1 MKRLSLLLMMVFF
14 AVGIAFA
21 QRTITGTVTDGT
33 DPVIGASVLVKGTTV
48 GTITDADGN
57 FSLAVPEG
65 SKALVFSYL
74 GLTAQE
80 IALGADNIV
89 SVSLKEDAQAL
100 TEVVVSAQGIARE
113 KKTLGYA
120 TTSVSAEDIAN
131 KPETDIGRALAGK
144 SPGVVITGSSGL
156 AGSGTKIN
164 IRGVSSVSGNTQPLW
179 VVDGVP
185 VNTKSNENNDFRD
198 GNVTPTRNLDL
209 DPNNIESMS
218 ILRGLSATT
227 LYGSEGRNGVIL
239 VTTKTG
245 ANGKSSKQLLTAS
258 VSQSYNVIN
267 AVVPE
272 FQNKWGNGFD
282 GDYGEFF
289 SNWGTP
295 FTVSDKNGV
304 ARRHPYYE
312 HRLLLVDHPLA
323 KEFADATGYVPKA
336 QPNNVSDFF
345 QQGTSATTS
354 VNVGMNTGIASFNV
368 NFSRLDET
376 GYIKNNG
383 LTRNNFNL
391 GGSANLTKKWK
402 VMGTFNYVNTNFK
415 TPPVAAGLGSNSD
428 GGPSV
433 FANLFYTP
441 RNIDLTNWPYQNPLT
456 GASLYYRNNNSITN
470 PYWIL
475 DNSSQTSNTNR
486 FFGTLSTTY
495 QLLDWANITYR
506 LGIDTY
512 NEAQSYYS
520 NKGAV
525 GFPTDLSQ
533 LGTGFLRTTSGN
545 NTITDQSIIVGINKK
560 INDDFDVTSNIGVN
574 SRIDTYDQTGMESI
588 GQVVFGILN
597 HSNFTANS
605 NRDFRR
611 ERLNK
616 IENKTIL
623 GAFADVTVGYKN
635 YLYVNLQAR
644 NDLASTH
651 EKPYRSL
658 LYPGASISFLPTSAF
673 PGLKQP
679 WLDLVKLR
687 AGYGTSANFA
697 RPYSTRPYLSLNAN
711 SITDAVGNVIT
722 LATPLLLS
730 NPDLKPE
737 LLTETELGME
747 AQSYNGRLS
756 LDLSFYNRVATDQIV
771 KRDLDPA
778 TGYTSSY
785 INAGS
790 ISNKGVELGL
800 KVTPLQ
806 FENFEL
812 SLGGSFTKN
821 ISKVE
826 KLPEGSK
833 EILISGYSNLGN
845 FAIEGQPYGVIK
857 GTYVE
862 KNANGDLLTNDNGD
876 YVIAPEVAVIGDPNP
891 DWLATGTAEIRLF
904 KAVSLSG
911 AFDFVK
917 GGQIFSFS
925 AATLIGRGVA
935 KELEDFNPQLPVIL
949 PGISKETGK
958 VNDIPMPAS
967 GVFFGNTIIGGGA
980 NDRGIYDA
988 TRARLREVALRFDLP
1003 KSLLGNSA
1011 VKGANL
1017 SFTGN
1022 NIWFRAFNTVAS
1034 SKVDAD
1040 RTAFGTGNGA
1050 GFDFLGGP
1058 SATRYGANLKITF

>member
-33 DPVIGASVLVKGTTV
+33 DPVIGASVLVKGTSV
-48 GTITDADGN
+48 GTITDANGN
-57 FSLAVPEG
+57 FTLSVPDG
-65 SKALVFSYL
+65 GKALVFSYL

-80 IALGADNIV
+80 IALGADNTV

-100 TEVVVSAQGIARE
+100 ADVVVTAQGIARE

-120 TTSVSAEDIAN
+120 TTSVSAQDISN

-144 SPGVVITGSSGL
+144 SPGVVVSGSSGL
-156 AGSGTKIN
+156 AGSGTNIT
-164 IRGVSSVSGNTQPLW
+164 IRGVSTVSGNSQPLW
-179 VVDGVP
+179 VIDGVP
-185 VNTKSNENNDFRD
+185 VNTASNETHDFRD
-198 GNVTPTRNLDL
+198 GNVSPTRNLDL

-218 ILRGLSATT
+218 VLRGLSATT
-227 LYGSEGRNGVIL
+227 FYGAEGRNGVIL

-258 VSQSYNVIN
+258 VSQSYNTIN

-295 FTVSDKNGV
+295 FSVAAKNGV

-312 HRLLLVDHPLA
+312 HRLLFPETTA
-323 KEFADATGYVPKA
+323 FADATGYVPTA
-336 QPNNVSDFF
+336 QPNNVKDFF
-345 QQGTSATTS
+345 KQGTSATTS

-368 NFSRLDET
+368 NFSHMDEN

-383 LTRNNFNL
+383 LNRNNFNI

-402 VMGTFNYVNTNFK
+402 VAATFNYVNTKFK

-456 GASLYYRNNNSITN
+456 GASVYYRNNNSITN
-470 PYWIL
+470 PYWL
-475 DNSSQTSNTNR
+475 LENAGQTSDVNR
-486 FFGTLSTTY
+486 FFGTLSTSY
-495 QLLDWANITYR
+495 QLADWASLTYR
-506 LGIDTY
+506 LGLDTY
-512 NEAQSYYS
+512 SEAQSYYS

-533 LGTGFLRTTSGN
+533 LGTGFLRTTNGTN
-545 NTITDQSIIVGINKK
+545 NITDQSVILGLNKK
-560 INDDFDVTSNIGVN
+560 FTEDIDITSNIGIN
-574 SRIDTYDQTGMESI
+574 SRIDTYEQTGLESI

-597 HSNFTANS
+597 HSNFAGNS
-605 NRDFRR
+605 NRDFRNT
-611 ERLNK
+611 RLNK
-616 IENKTIL
+616 IRNKTVL

-635 YLYVNLQAR
+635 FLYLNLQGR
-644 NDLASTH
+644 NDYSSTH
-651 EKPYRSL
+651 EKAYRSL
-658 LYPGASISFLPTSAF
+658 FYPGVSVSFLPTSAF
-673 PGLKQP
+673 PALKTP
-679 WLDLVKLR
+679 WLDLLKIR
-687 AGYGTSANFA
+687 AGYGTSAGFA
-697 RPYSTRPYLSLNAN
+697 DPYSTRPYLSLNAN
-711 SITDAVGNVIT
+711 SIVDGVGNVVA
-722 LATPLLLS
+722 LRTPILLS
-730 NPDLKPE
+730 NPDLRPS
-737 LLTETELGME
+737 LLEETEIGIE
-747 AQSYNGRLS
+747 AQTYNGRLS
-756 LDLSFYNRVATDQIV
+756 LDLSAYSRVANDQII
-771 KRDLDPA
+771 KRDLDPS
-778 TGYTSSY
+778 TGYTESY

-790 ISNKGVELGL
+790 ISNKGVEVGL
-800 KVTPLQ
+800 KITPIR
-806 FENFEL
+806 FENFEWN
-812 SLGGSFTKN
+812 LGGTFTKN
-821 ISKVE
+821 ISKVD
-826 KLPEGSK
+826 KLPAGSK

-845 FAIEGQPYGVIK
+845 FAIEGQPYGVMK

-876 YVIAPEVAVIGDPNP
+876 YVIAPGTGIIGNPNP
-891 DWLATGTAEIRLF
+891 DWMAGATTEIRLF
-904 KAVSLSG
+904 KSVSLSG

-917 GGQIFSFS
+917 GGQIFSYS

-935 KELEDFNPQLPVIL
+935 KELENFNPQLPVIL

-988 TRARLREVALRFDLP
+988 TRARVREIALRFDLP
-1003 KSLLGNSA
+1003 KSILGDGI
-1011 VKGANL
+1011 VKAANL

-1022 NIWFRAFNTVAS
+1022 NVWFRAFNTVAS